1 MFEYRFEKE
10 KNLSSGGLKLFDQE
24 FKQLL
29 SPEFMKI
36 ILHYK
41 LNEELLIAKNIIKN
55 VELEKESSME
65 EKQMKLYKKVKQ
77 AVKNKK
83 ALRMLNNLLFVDSIK
98 KNEGSKLPPKEYENL
113 ENAKYDAVEE
123 TTNRLV
129 SEAFDY
135 PDEDA
140 NKSEWNNP

>member
-1 MFEYRFEKE
+1 
-10 KNLSSGGLKLFDQE
+10 
-24 FKQLL
+24 
-29 SPEFMKI
+29 MKI